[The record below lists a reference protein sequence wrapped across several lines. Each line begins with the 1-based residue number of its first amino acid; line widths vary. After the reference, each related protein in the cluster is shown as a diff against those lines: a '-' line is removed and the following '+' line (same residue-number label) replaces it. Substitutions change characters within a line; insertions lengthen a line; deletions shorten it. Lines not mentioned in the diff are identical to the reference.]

1 MATGKDNQLAKQ
13 IGESI
18 VVAELGRRGCIAT
31 AFSGNVPILD
41 ILAINPSSRQL
52 QIQVK
57 AIRGVSWQFDVRQFL
72 DVRVV
77 GNRQIMK
84 GKVPPSYKNLVCV
97 FVIIRQS
104 GIDEFFIF
112 PWRFLQ
118 EYCFKN
124 YIPRKKPKNIDSF
137 HCAIWPKDI
146 LKYKDNWKLILR

>member
-72 DVRVV
+72 DVHVV
-77 GNRQIMK
+77 GNRQIVK
-84 GKVPPSYKNLVCV
+84 GKVPPSYKHLVCV

-112 PWRFLQ
+112 PWHFLQ
-118 EYCFKN
+118 EYCSKN
-124 YIPRKKPKNIDSF
+124 YVPRRKPKNIDSF
-137 HCAIWPKDI
+137 HCAIWPKDL